1 MKGPRKGSKSRSPK
15 RTKRRSPAAQA
26 LMGTEFRQRRIH
38 NRVKDHPRNQ
48 KNEEEEQED
57 ESTDDDLG

>member
-26 LMGTEFRQRRIH
+26 LMGREFKQRRV
-38 NRVKDHPRNQ
+38 RDRSKDHPRDQ
-48 KNEEEEQED
+48 KHKEGQSDEED
-57 ESTDDDLG
+57 EDLG